1 MSRRIVFV
9 ALLLLLVPV
18 LLSGVQAVAQ
28 GVDVPFFLTFV
39 PNIQFSPLY
48 IADGKGYFT
57 DAGLNLAIQ
66 YGDEPDGVDLIAAD
80 QIKFG
85 MISGE
90 QVIQARANG
99 RPVVY
104 VYEWFQQYPIGVVV
118 PADSGINSA
127 AALAGLQV
135 GIPGRFGASY
145 TGLTALLNSGGLTEG
160 DIQLEPIGFNAP
172 DVFCLG
178 QLDASVVYV
187 NNEPLQIRQ
196 RAEGGDCG
204 DVTGV
209 DVIPVASVAD
219 MVSNGIV
226 TNADT
231 IANNPELVQAV
242 VGAFDRGLRD
252 VIQNPAEAYLFTLDY
267 VENLPASEALV
278 TALAD
283 EAALQNDFLASGP
296 DRAMVADSRDAMFE
310 RLSRQFAPDE
320 LIQMRV
326 LLATI
331 DLWDADQIGVTD
343 PQSWVLT
350 EQIMVAM
357 GLATPSIELGASYT
371 NNFVPAVRAEG

>member
-1 MSRRIVFV
+1 MSRRMILV
-9 ALLLLLVPV
+9 ALLLLLVAPV
-18 LLSGVQAVAQ
+18 SGTQVTAQA
-28 GVDVPFFLTFV
+28 VDVPFLLTFV

-48 IADGKGYFT
+48 VADAKGYYA
-57 DAGLNLAIQ
+57 DAGLSLSVQ

-104 VYEWFQQYPIGVVV
+104 VYEWFQQYPVGVVV
-118 PADSGINSA
+118 PADSGIDSA
-127 AALAGLQV
+127 DALAGQRV

-145 TGLTALLNSGGLTEG
+145 TGLTALLSSAGLSES
-160 DIQLEPIGFNAP
+160 DVQLEPIGFNAP

-178 QLDASVVYV
+178 QLDASVIYV
-187 NNEPLQIRQ
+187 NNEPLQIQQ
-196 RAEGGDCG
+196 RAEAGECG
-204 DVTGV
+204 DVQGV

-231 IANNPELVQAV
+231 IANNAELVQAV

-252 VIQNPAEAYLFTLDY
+252 VIQNPAEAYLFSLDY
-267 VENLPASEALV
+267 VENLPASEALID
-278 TALAD
+278 ALAE
-283 EAALQNDFLASGP
+283 EAALQNDFLASSP
-296 DRAMVADSRDAMFE
+296 DRAAVRDSRDAMYE
-310 RLSRQFAPDE
+310 RLARQFSPDE

-326 LLATI
+326 LLETI
-331 DLWDADQIGVTD
+331 RLWDTDQLGVTD

-350 EQIMVAM
+350 EQIMVDM
-357 GLATPSIELGASYT
+357 GLATTSVELSAAYT
-371 NNFVPAVRAEG
+371 NDFVPAVRAGG